1 MTTPPRPRL
10 KSLPNTSSR
19 LDSADRAV
27 RPDREGGRKDV
38 ARQGV
43 RSALPAKQHLS
54 GPPAGDGRYP
64 VAWLHICAP
73 RGAAPTATS
82 KCLCG
87 WDRSA
92 VGRRK
97 VLALIDDHTAHR
109 DQCPLRTVQEG
120 RNAA

>member
-1 MTTPPRPRL
+1 MTTASRPRL
-10 KSLPNTSSR
+10 KSLLNTPPR
-19 LDSADRAV
+19 PGSADRAAQ
-27 RPDREGGRKDV
+27 PAREGGRKDV

-43 RSALPAKQHLS
+43 LSALPPERQPS
-54 GPPAGDGRYP
+54 SPPAGDGRYP
-64 VAWLHICAP
+64 VAWLHIRAP
-73 RGAAPTATS
+73 RGATPTATS
-82 KCLCG
+82 RRLCSR
-87 WDRSA
+87 DRSA